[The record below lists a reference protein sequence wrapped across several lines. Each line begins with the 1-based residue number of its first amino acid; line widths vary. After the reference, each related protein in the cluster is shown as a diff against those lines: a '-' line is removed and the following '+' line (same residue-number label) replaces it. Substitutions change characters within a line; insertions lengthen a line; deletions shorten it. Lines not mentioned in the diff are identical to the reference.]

1 MKFRC
6 EREALAE
13 AMVVA
18 GRATS
23 GRSASSPVLQGL
35 LFNLAGDR
43 LTITGSDSE
52 LTIKVSIEVGGDADG
67 STVLPARLS
76 SDIVRSLPSGRVEF
90 SVEGEE
96 VHISNGRSKF
106 TLRPFNHDDYP
117 KVVIPTTASVT
128 LPSAEFGEALRQ
140 VVRAASKDESRQQLV
155 GVLMTSENNGL
166 RMVATD
172 SYRLAMRDLVGKEAP
187 PADKRVVV
195 PRRALE
201 ELQRL
206 VNSGEQVLM
215 KLDDRAA
222 AFEVGN
228 VSLTTRLVEAEFP
241 NYRNLVQH
249 NATGV
254 LTVEREA
261 LLDAIRRVRI
271 FAREANAL
279 RLKIDAD
286 SVRLHATDRDQ
297 GEASEE
303 VDAQFT
309 GDPLEIAFNHDYLAE
324 GVEACSGDQ
333 ITISTIS
340 NGKPAI
346 LRGSGSE
353 DYMYLLMPVRL
364 P

>member
-43 LTITGSDSE
+43 LTITGCDSE

-128 LPSAEFGEALRQ
+128 QPCANAVSMSASNR
-140 VVRAASKDESRQQLV
+140 VRACSSDSLSAFS
-155 GVLMTSENNGL
+155 NNTHHG
-166 RMVATD
+166 
-172 SYRLAMRDLVGKEAP
+172 
-187 PADKRVVV
+187 
-195 PRRALE
+195 
-201 ELQRL
+201 
-206 VNSGEQVLM
+206 
-215 KLDDRAA
+215 
-222 AFEVGN
+222 
-228 VSLTTRLVEAEFP
+228 VSLNKGTRSW
-241 NYRNLVQH
+241 
-249 NATGV
+249 G
-254 LTVEREA
+254 
-261 LLDAIRRVRI
+261 
-271 FAREANAL
+271 
-279 RLKIDAD
+279 
-286 SVRLHATDRDQ
+286 
-297 GEASEE
+297 
-303 VDAQFT
+303 
-309 GDPLEIAFNHDYLAE
+309 
-324 GVEACSGDQ
+324 
-333 ITISTIS
+333 
-340 NGKPAI
+340 
-346 LRGSGSE
+346 
-353 DYMYLLMPVRL
+353 
-364 P
+364 